1 MRTNFHSTNEI
12 AGKLFVQLWNY
23 TKILY
28 LIIFKSLSWISRLTF
43 CFFNRRPST
52 GPCGNGTDFVPKGL
66 FYCSQLP
73 SFLHCKIL
81 QEKKNKT
88 FSYRLLASK
97 CQTSNVWESH
107 FQALTWCLRFSKHIF
122 YGKSSVFMFVSSLKI
137 SLLFFLVM
145 SPVMIW
151 FAFEGQ
157 GWNFVL

>member
-81 QEKKNKT
+81 QEKKIKHSAT
-88 FSYRLLASK
+88 GFWLLNVK
-97 CQTSNVWESH
+97 LQTSGSHISRRWPDVWG
-107 FQALTWCLRFSKHIF
+107 FQSTFFRASRQFLCLSIPSRFLCFSF
-122 YGKSSVFMFVSSLKI
+122 
-137 SLLFFLVM
+137 
-145 SPVMIW
+145 
-151 FAFEGQ
+151 
-157 GWNFVL
+157 